1 MTTAAKVGAFFLVV
15 LILTGLLIW
24 KIEALRFGHGAP
36 RHISVEF
43 SDVTGLDEKS
53 LVRLA
58 GVPVGRV
65 SKIRLEKGKAVVDI
79 ALDGDVELRQGA
91 SGSIASRGLL
101 GDKYV
106 ELVPGP
112 VGGPPLPEGTRLQ
125 GEVPV
130 TFDQITKLARDIG
143 TDLRDIS
150 QNLNKSLGGALG
162 KERLTNIVEN
172 VRVISEELK
181 QLVISN
187 RANVDETIANLRE
200 FSAMLTKLTDRVDR
214 LVAANEENVT
224 GGLSNIRSV
233 SAKLE
238 TTADNINQITTK
250 IREGEGTFGKLV
262 QSEETHRNLND
273 ALKEVKEG
281 IASLSGSF
289 NKASRLGLDFDLHSE
304 YLSRFSKGQGTF
316 NVDIIPRSDQPRF
329 YRLGLDT
336 LPFGR
341 RTSDTSIVTTT
352 FPDGHTTT
360 TTTTTVDFKDTFGFN
375 AMVGWRYFDWT
386 GRAGVIESRAGVGL
400 DWETLRR
407 RLRFTAELF
416 DFSRDTFSPHARV
429 YARYYFGPS
438 VYLSAGWDDF
448 LNHGKNAD
456 SLMLGG
462 GLRWGDDDL
471 KYLIGFVSVR
481 P

>member
-1 MTTAAKVGAFFLVV
+1 MSTAAKVGAFFLVV

-36 RHISVEF
+36 HHIQVEF
-43 SDVTGLDEKS
+43 ADVTGLDEKS

-65 SKIRLEKGKAVVDI
+65 AKIRLEKGKAVVDI

-112 VGGPPLPEGTRLQ
+112 IGASPLPEGTRLQ

-130 TFDQITKLARDIG
+130 SFDQITKLARDIG
-143 TDLRDIS
+143 QDLRDIS
-150 QNLNKSLGGALG
+150 QNLNKSLGGPSG
-162 KERLTNIVEN
+162 EERLTTIVDN
-172 VRVISEELK
+172 VKVISEELK
-181 QLVISN
+181 KIVVSN
-187 RANVDETIANLRE
+187 RANVDETLANLSE
-200 FSAMLTKLTDRVDR
+200 FSTMLTKLTDRVDR
-214 LVAANEENVT
+214 LVAANEGNVT
-224 GGLSNIRSV
+224 AGISNIKDV
-233 SAKLE
+233 TAKLD

-250 IREGEGTFGKLV
+250 MREGQGTFGKLI
-262 QSEETHRNLND
+262 QSEETYKNLND
-273 ALKEVKEG
+273 ALKEVKDG
-281 IASLSGSF
+281 ISSLSGTL
-289 NKASRLGLDFDLHSE
+289 NKANKLGLEFDLHTE
-304 YLSRFSKGQGTF
+304 YLSRYSKGQGTF

-341 RTSDTSIVTTT
+341 RTSDTSVVTTT

-360 TTTTTVDFKDTFGFN
+360 TTTTSVDFKDTFGFN

-386 GRAGVIESRAGVGL
+386 GRAGIIESRAGVGL

-407 RLRFTAELF
+407 RLRLTAEVF
-416 DFSRDTFSPHARV
+416 DFSRDTYNPHARV

-438 VYLSAGWDDF
+438 VYLSAGWDDL
-448 LNHGKNAD
+448 LNHNKNAD
-456 SLMLGG
+456 SMMFGA

-471 KYLIGFVSVR
+471 KYLIGFVSVK

>member
-1 MTTAAKVGAFFLVV
+1 MSTAAKVGAFFLVV

-36 RHISVEF
+36 HHISVEF
-43 SDVTGLDEKS
+43 TDVTGLDEKS
-53 LVRLA
+53 LARLA
-58 GVPVGRV
+58 GVPIGRV
-65 SKIRLEKGKAVVDI
+65 SKIRLEKGKAVVEI

-101 GDKYV
+101 GDKYI
-106 ELVPGP
+106 ELIPGP

-143 TDLRDIS
+143 VELKDIS

-162 KERLTNIVEN
+162 QERLTTIVDN

-181 QLVISN
+181 KLVMSN
-187 RANVDETIANLRE
+187 RSNVDETLANMRE
-200 FSAMLTKLTDRVDR
+200 FSVMLTKLTDRIDR
-214 LVAANEENVT
+214 LVATNEGNVT
-224 GGLSNIRSV
+224 AGISNIKDV
-233 SAKLE
+233 TAKLD

-250 IREGEGTFGKLV
+250 MREGQGTFGKLI
-262 QSEETHRNLND
+262 QSDETYKNLND
-273 ALKEVKEG
+273 ALKEVKDG
-281 IASLSGSF
+281 ISSLSGSL
-289 NKASRLGLDFDLHSE
+289 NKANKLGLDFDLHTE
-304 YLSRFSKGQGTF
+304 YLSRYSKGQGTF

-329 YRLGLDT
+329 YRLGLET

-352 FPDGHTTT
+352 YPDGHTATT
-360 TTTTTVDFKDTFGFN
+360 TTTSVDYKDTFGYN
-375 AMVGWRYFDWT
+375 AQVGWRYFDWS
-386 GRAGVIESRAGVGL
+386 GRAGIIESRAGVGV

-407 RLRFTAELF
+407 RLRLTAELF
-416 DFSRDTFSPHARV
+416 DFSRDTFNPHARV
-429 YARYYFGPS
+429 YGRYYFGPS

-448 LNHGKNAD
+448 LNHSKKAD
-456 SLMLGG
+456 GLMLGG

-471 KYLIGFVSVR
+471 KYLIGFISVK